1 MEQTIFTG
9 PNMAVVGISTV
20 FVALTIIVTVVSIVA
35 RVLARNEGASVSPEA
50 ASAFAA
56 AAEASTAQQSHVSR
70 GSNDSADSD
79 GNELLRRVAMAAYAY
94 HLGRRVSVR
103 ANVAPSPWLRAG
115 RQAQVNRTQSRG

>member
-1 MEQTIFTG
+1 MEHAIFSG
-9 PNMAVVGISTV
+9 PNMAVVGITTV

-35 RVLARNEGASVSPEA
+35 RVLAKNEGASVSPEA

-56 AAEASTAQQSHVSR
+56 AADASTAQQSH
-70 GSNDSADSD
+70 GSNDSA

-94 HLGRRVSVR
+94 HLGTRVSVR

-115 RQAQVNRTQSRG
+115 RQAQVNRIQSRG